1 MQPCWASICA
11 GLAGVEGVAAALGD
25 EKAEEEGHRE
35 RGQVFE
41 YGLLWGVHDSS
52 CSRGRVARPGDESG
66 TALSVVLRVQEYFQ
80 SSPKSGPPLTLEAL
94 ACLHPSKE
102 GEAVIETKHFTIGDF
117 QRLQG
122 IPRDLT
128 WPARQGGRGDC
139 LGRYILQRVRTRVAS
154 AQRRRPDPQLGPLP
168 FGLPELSHSRGDSG
182 WNVQVTSRASE
193 RWAQVKSPPSL
204 RTPSERSSLGS
215 LNPAVGN
222 RHERRNTMERGLHFN
237 QPFSSQILGHTAKRL
252 FIHAQFRG
260 YSCSIDLL

>member
-25 EKAEEEGHRE
+25 EKAEEEGNRE

-117 QRLQG
+117 QRLYKESREISPGPRAKVAVG
-122 IPRDLT
+122 IAWADTYCKECEHVWRAHNGGDLT
-128 WPARQGGRGDC
+128 
-139 LGRYILQRVRTRVAS
+139 
-154 AQRRRPDPQLGPLP
+154 
-168 FGLPELSHSRGDSG
+168 H
-182 WNVQVTSRASE
+182 
-193 RWAQVKSPPSL
+193 
-204 RTPSERSSLGS
+204 SLGHYH
-215 LNPAVGN
+215 LDCPNCRTQEAIPGG
-222 RHERRNTMERGLHFN
+222 TF
-237 QPFSSQILGHTAKRL
+237 K
-252 FIHAQFRG
+252 
-260 YSCSIDLL
+260 